1 MIAIAFGTINIVGG
15 FLVTDRMLEM
25 FKKRDLMYL
34 ASFFQDPDFIRV
46 LYIIAFVCFI
56 VGLRFLNHPRTAR
69 RGNAIAAVGMA
80 FAVVATLLYDFVGD
94 YLLIALGI
102 AIGTAIG
109 ARCAQA

>member
-1 MIAIAFGTINIVGG
+1 
-15 FLVTDRMLEM
+15 
-25 FKKRDLMYL
+25 MYL

-80 FAVVATLLYDFVGD
+80 FAVVATLSTTSS
-94 YLLIALGI
+94 
-102 AIGTAIG
+102 AIT
-109 ARCAQA
+109 C